1 MDQTIRVNPTMMGG
15 DPNRTQMAQP
25 TVMGYPGSPNLG
37 GGGGGPSLA
46 LNVKVSNR
54 YAFAGDRTRAHVLTQ
69 ISAGGAGGFVPGGK
83 RLPVNVCLVI
93 DRSGSMD
100 GSPIQYVKKA
110 CEHVVDLLT
119 PDDVLSIVTFEE
131 SVEVLMPARRVTD
144 PNLIKQHI
152 QRIVA
157 GTTTN
162 LFDGL
167 YAGGSQVA
175 SVPMAGYVT
184 RVLLLTDGEPTA
196 GLKDFQSIVQQVADL
211 KNRGIT
217 VTALGFG
224 PEYNEELMAGIARRS
239 GGNYYYI
246 ERPEQIPEV
255 FQKEMLTILGVTAK
269 NIRLTLTLP
278 RGVTVRQ
285 CYGSPPELG
294 ARHAAI
300 SLPDIERGA
309 TITKLWEVD
318 YDPHASATF
327 RTAKVILSWDDG
339 ATGQRETLTANA
351 VVEFTGDATR
361 VPSGADPLVAQE
373 LSSMQAA
380 RDLEK
385 TMMGMRT
392 QQLNLADLTAAL
404 NKTQQMFTQQG
415 NTEAA
420 KTVQMATQ
428 AAQRGDTGGAEK
440 TLIGTIYSLDLGKRS

>member
-1 MDQTIRVNPTMMGG
+1 MDQTIRVNPTVMGG

-25 TVMGYPGSPNLG
+25 TVMGFPPPG
-37 GGGGGPSLA
+37 GGQGAGPSLA
-46 LNVKVSNR
+46 LTVRVSNR

-69 ISAGGAGGFVPGGK
+69 ISASGAGGFVPGGK

-167 YAGGSQVA
+167 YAGGAQVA

-196 GLKDFQSIVQQVADL
+196 GLKDFGSIVQQVADL
-211 KNRGIT
+211 KSQGIT

-309 TITKLWEVD
+309 TVTKLWEVD
-318 YDPHASATF
+318 YDPHAAASF

-440 TLIGTIYSLDLGKRS
+440 TLIGTIYSLDLGKRAQ

>member
-1 MDQTIRVNPTMMGG
+1 MDQTIRVNPTVMGG

-37 GGGGGPSLA
+37 GEGGGPSLA
-46 LNVKVSNR
+46 LNVRVSNR

-100 GSPIQYVKKA
+100 GSPIQYVKK
-110 CEHVVDLLT
+110 
-119 PDDVLSIVTFEE
+119 
-131 SVEVLMPARRVTD
+131 
-144 PNLIKQHI
+144 QHI

-162 LFDGL
+162 LFEGL

-175 SVPMAGYVT
+175 SVPMAGYIT

-211 KNRGIT
+211 KARGIT

-269 NIRLTLTLP
+269 NIRLTFTLP

-285 CYGSPPELG
+285 C
-294 ARHAAI
+294 ARSDECH
-300 SLPDIERGA
+300 SQRRTRGA
-309 TITKLWEVD
+309 E
-318 YDPHASATF
+318 
-327 RTAKVILSWDDG
+327 
-339 ATGQRETLTANA
+339 
-351 VVEFTGDATR
+351 
-361 VPSGADPLVAQE
+361 
-373 LSSMQAA
+373 
-380 RDLEK
+380 
-385 TMMGMRT
+385 
-392 QQLNLADLTAAL
+392 
-404 NKTQQMFTQQG
+404 
-415 NTEAA
+415 
-420 KTVQMATQ
+420 
-428 AAQRGDTGGAEK
+428 
-440 TLIGTIYSLDLGKRS
+440 

>member
-1 MDQTIRVNPTMMGG
+1 MDQTIRVNPTMLGG
-15 DPNRTQMAQP
+15 DPNRPQMAGP
-25 TVMGYPGSPNLG
+25 TVMVYPGSPNLG

-224 PEYNEELMAGIARRS
+224 PEYNVELMSGIALRS

-309 TITKLWEVD
+309 TVTKLWEVD

-373 LSSMQAA
+373 LNSMQAA

-428 AAQRGDTGGAEK
+428 AAQRGDTGGA
-440 TLIGTIYSLDLGKRS
+440 